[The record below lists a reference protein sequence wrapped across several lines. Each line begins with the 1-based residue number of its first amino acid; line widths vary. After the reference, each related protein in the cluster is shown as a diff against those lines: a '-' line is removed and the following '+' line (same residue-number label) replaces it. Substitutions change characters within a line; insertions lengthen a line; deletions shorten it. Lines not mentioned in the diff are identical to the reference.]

1 VFEGME
7 ESGSEGLDDLLVKLN
22 SEGWMKVS
30 QLFIVRLMK
39 LCLVISFEVE
49 VLPLIVCHEVLPHF
63 HYMMVLY

>member
-1 VFEGME
+1 MFEGME

-30 QLFIVRLMK
+30 QLFIVWLMK

-49 VLPLIVCHEVLPHF
+49 ALPLIVCHEVLPHF
-63 HYMMVLY
+63 LYMMVLY